1 MARRRIIIMGAAG
14 RDFHLYNFLFRHN
27 PEYEVVAFT
36 AAQIP
41 FIANRTY
48 PKELSGRLYP
58 KGIPI
63 FDESRLPQLIK
74 RFDVDICI
82 LAYSDLPYD
91 TVMHKASIV
100 NAAGADFW
108 LVAPSATM
116 LKSKKP
122 VIAVC
127 AARTGSGKSQTSRY
141 IARYLRSKGL
151 RVVVIRHPM
160 PYGLLKDQIV
170 QRYSTLKDLDRY
182 KCTIEERED
191 YEPHIRNGFVLYSGV
206 DYEKILRAAE
216 KEADVVLWD
225 GGNNDASFI
234 KPDLLIMVLDP
245 FRPVDQLSYYP
256 SESIARTADIF
267 LVNKVN
273 SAPKKN
279 VERAVIEA
287 KTVNKRA
294 KILLGESIVTPDN
307 PRLIRGASAL
317 IIEDGPTITHGGM
330 PFGAGTVAAKLYK
343 VGKIVNAKK
352 YAVGA
357 IKDTFIKYPKLDM
370 ELPAMGYS
378 PKQVRDMQT
387 TVNRAECDIVIS
399 ATPTDLRN
407 ILNINKPFVQVY
419 YELKPKGKGLDL
431 ALDRFIAKHGGS
443 R

>member
-14 RDFHLYNFLFRHN
+14 RDFHLYNVLFRN
-27 PEYEVVAFT
+27 SPEYEVVAFT

-48 PKELSGRLYP
+48 PKELSGGLYP

-63 FDESRLPQLIK
+63 FDESQLPQLIK
-74 RFDVDICI
+74 RLNADICI

-108 LVAPSATM
+108 LIAPSATM

-122 VIAVC
+122 VVAVC

-141 IARYLRSKGL
+141 IARYLKSKGL

-170 QRYSTLKDLDRY
+170 QRYSKLKDLDRY

-256 SESIARTADIF
+256 SESVARTADIF

-287 KTVNKRA
+287 KTVNKTA
-294 KILLGESIVTPDN
+294 KVLLGESIVTPDN
-307 PRLIRGASAL
+307 PKLIKGASAL

-343 VGKIVNAKK
+343 VGKIVDAKR
-352 YAVGA
+352 YAVGT
-357 IKDTFIKYPKLDM
+357 IKDTFVKYPKLDR

-378 PKQVRDMQT
+378 PKQVRDMQAT
-387 TVNRAECDIVIS
+387 INRAECDIVIS
-399 ATPTDLRN
+399 ATPTNLRS

-431 ALDRFIAKHGGS
+431 ALDEFIKEHGT
-443 R
+443 RK

>member
-1 MARRRIIIMGAAG
+1 MVKRIIIIGAAG
-14 RDFHLYNFLFRHN
+14 RDFHDFNVLFRNN

-63 FDESRLPQLIK
+63 FDESKLPNLIK
-74 RFDVDICI
+74 EYKVDACI
-82 LAYSDLPYD
+82 QAYSDLPYN
-91 TVMHKASIV
+91 TVMHKSSIV

-108 LVAPSATM
+108 LLSQEHTM
-116 LKSKKP
+116 IKSYKP

-141 IARYLRSKGL
+141 ICRYLKSKGL

-160 PYGLLKDQIV
+160 PYGILKDQIV
-170 QRYSTLKDLDRY
+170 QRFSKIEDLDKY

-191 YEPHIRNGFVLYSGV
+191 YEPHIKNGFVLYAGV
-206 DYEKILRAAE
+206 DYEKVLRAAE
-216 KEADVVLWD
+216 KEADVILWD
-225 GGNNDASFI
+225 GGNNDAGFI
-234 KPDLLIMVLDP
+234 KPDFLIMVLDP
-245 FRPVDQLSYYP
+245 FRPTDQLAYYP
-256 SESIARTADIF
+256 SEAVARTADLF

-279 VERAVIEA
+279 VELTIKEA
-287 KTVNKRA
+287 KTVNGRA
-294 KILLGESIVTPDN
+294 KVALGESIVIPDN
-307 PRLIRGASAL
+307 PKIIKGASAL

-343 VGKIVNAKK
+343 VGRIVNAKK
-352 YAVGA
+352 YAVGTL
-357 IKDTFIKYPKLDM
+357 KDTFMKYPKLDM

-431 ALDRFIAKHGGS
+431 ALDRFIAKHGG
-443 R
+443 RR